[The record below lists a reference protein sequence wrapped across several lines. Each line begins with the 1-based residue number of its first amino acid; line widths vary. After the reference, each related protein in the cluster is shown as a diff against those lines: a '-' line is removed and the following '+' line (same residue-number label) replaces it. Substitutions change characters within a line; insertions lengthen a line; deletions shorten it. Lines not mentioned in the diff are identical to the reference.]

1 MKYDGEVGG
10 VMWNVL
16 FNLKDNQLYCMEV
29 IAKP

>member
-1 MKYDGEVGG
+1 MGEVGG

-16 FNLKDNQLYCMEV
+16 FNLKDNQLYGMEV